1 MEKYR
6 PQQIE
11 KKWQEIWGEARLYQA
26 TDFGK
31 KPKFYALVEFP
42 YPSGEGLHIGHAF
55 TFTILDI
62 LARKKRME
70 GYNILYPMGWDA
82 FGLPTENYAIRTG
95 THPQVATKKNTAR
108 FRRQM
113 DRLAFA
119 YDWDR
124 EIDTTDPSY
133 YKWTQWVFIQLFKHG
148 LAYKKKMPINWCP
161 SCKIGLANEEVVDGK
176 CERCGTRV
184 TRKELEQW
192 FLKITTYAD
201 RLAND
206 LDLVDF
212 PKSVTAAQRNWIG
225 RSEGVTINFPVDKGK
240 SSISV
245 FTTRPDTLF
254 GTTFLVLAPEHP
266 TVKRLTKPQHKREVE
281 NYINEAGKKM
291 EFDRTIEIKKK
302 TGVFTGSYVKNP
314 LSEENIPV
322 YVADFVVMSYGTG
335 AVMGVPGH
343 DPRDWDFA
351 KQHGLKI
358 REVIAGGNVKKEAY
372 TGEGVLINSGEY
384 SGLDSKTA
392 RGKIS
397 KDLRARGLASSTVQ
411 YHIRDWIFSRQ
422 HYWGE
427 PIPMVYCKNCAEKRI
442 TFWGT
447 DEGKNFKHLFKPP
460 EGLEGWFPVSE
471 GSLPTKLPNVEHYQ
485 PTGTGKSPLAAVKG
499 WIDTRCPHCGGPA
512 RRETDTMPNWAGSS
526 WYFLRYCDP
535 KNDETLAGGKKL
547 DYWMPVDLYLG
558 GSEHTTLHLLYS
570 RFWHKFLFDLGLVP
584 KSEPYAKRRVH
595 GVVLGED
602 GYRMSKSRGNIINPE
617 DMVEKFGAD
626 TLRTYLMFM
635 GPYNATMPWDT
646 KGVRGCCRFLNRVW
660 YLAQAKDKPDET
672 SKSLCLALA
681 RLIKKVGED
690 IEDLKFNTAVAAMM
704 GFINDW
710 AVDEKGLSVKDTK
723 IFLQLLAPF
732 APHMTEE
739 LWQEFAN
746 SSIHT
751 QPWPKFDPDL
761 IREETITI
769 VVQINSKLRDKL
781 EFPRGVGENEVK
793 QKALDSAKVQ
803 RHLPLQ
809 HHPKI
814 KKTVFVPGRLINF
827 VTK

>member
-1 MEKYR
+1 MEKYE

-11 KKWQEIWGEARLYQA
+11 KKWQKIWEKTKLYQA
-26 TDFGK
+26 TDFDK

-55 TFTILDI
+55 TFTILDV

-95 THPQVATKKNTAR
+95 VHPQVATKQNTTR

-113 DRLAFA
+113 KRLAFA

-124 EIDTTDPSY
+124 EINTTDPTY
-133 YKWTQWVFIQLFKHG
+133 YRWTQWIFIQLFKHG

-161 SCKIGLANEEVVDGK
+161 SCKIGLANEEVIDGK

-184 TRKELEQW
+184 TQKELGQW
-192 FLKITTYAD
+192 FLKITAYAD
-201 RLAND
+201 RLADD

-212 PKSVTAAQRNWIG
+212 PKSVMAAQRNWIG
-225 RSEGVTINFPVDKGK
+225 RSEGITINFPVATGENP
-240 SSISV
+240 IPV

-254 GTTFLVLAPEHP
+254 GTTFLILAPEHP
-266 TVKRLTKPQHKREVE
+266 AVERLTKPKHKKEVE
-281 NYINEAGKKM
+281 KYIKEAKKKM
-291 EFDRTIEIKKK
+291 EIDRTIEIKKK
-302 TGVFTGSYVKNP
+302 TGVFTGSFVRNP

-322 YVADFVVMSYGTG
+322 YVADFVIMSYGTG

-343 DPRDWDFA
+343 DQRDWGFA
-351 KQHGLKI
+351 NQHGLEV
-358 REVIAGGNVKKEAY
+358 REVIAGGDVKKEAY
-372 TGEGVLINSGEY
+372 AGEGVLVNSGEY
-384 SGLDSKTA
+384 NGLDSGVA

-397 KDLRARGLASSTVQ
+397 EDLRARSLASSTVQ

-427 PIPMVYCKNCAEKRI
+427 PIPMVYCKNCAEKGI
-442 TFWGT
+442 TFWKT
-447 DEGKNFKHLFKPP
+447 NEGRDSKHLFKPP
-460 EGLEGWFPVSE
+460 KDLAGWFPVSE
-471 GSLPTKLPNVEHYQ
+471 ESLPVELPDVERYQ
-485 PTGTGKSPLAAVKG
+485 PTGTGESPLAAVEE
-499 WIDTRCPHCGGPA
+499 WVNTHCPHCGRPA

-535 KNDETLAGGKKL
+535 KNDKTLAGGKKL

-570 RFWHKFLFDLGLVP
+570 RFWHKFLFDLKLVP
-584 KSEPYAKRRVH
+584 RSEPYAKRRVH

-602 GYRMSKSRGNIINPE
+602 GYRMSKSRGNVINPE
-617 DMVEKFGAD
+617 DMVEKIGVD

-635 GPYNATMPWDT
+635 GPYNATMSWDT
-646 KGVRGCCRFLNRVW
+646 KGVRGCSRFLNRVW
-660 YLAQAKDKPDET
+660 YLAQAKEKPDKT

-681 RLIKKVGED
+681 RLIRKVGED
-690 IEDLKFNTAVAAMM
+690 IEGLKFNTAVAAMM
-704 GFINDW
+704 EFINGWTSDK
-710 AVDEKGLSVKDTK
+710 DGLSAEDTK

-732 APHMTEE
+732 APYTTEE
-739 LWQEFAN
+739 LWQGFAN

-761 IREETITI
+761 IREEIITI
-769 VVQINSKLRDKL
+769 VVQVNSKLRDKL
-781 EFPRGVGENEVK
+781 ELPRGVGESEVR

-803 RHLPLQ
+803 RYLPVQ
-809 HHPKI
+809 HHSKI
-814 KKTVFVPGRLINF
+814 KKTIFVPDRLINF